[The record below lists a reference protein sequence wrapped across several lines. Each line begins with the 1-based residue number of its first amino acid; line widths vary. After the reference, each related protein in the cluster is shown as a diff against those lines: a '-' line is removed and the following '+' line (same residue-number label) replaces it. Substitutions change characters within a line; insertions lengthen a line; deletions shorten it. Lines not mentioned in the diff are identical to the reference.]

1 MILYFV
7 DCETTGL
14 SPQKNTILEFCAIK
28 HVNRVETER
37 LHLKIA
43 PSDHDLA
50 LASRYALEING
61 YDPEKWKDATPPTEA
76 AAQIARFL
84 YGTSETA
91 LVGHNVKFDASFI
104 RHFLQRHGSDQ
115 NLPFRQI
122 DTASLAF
129 AHLKP
134 LGLNSMKLDRIRLF
148 LGWSLE
154 NNHTAEKDAEDC
166 QRLFDL
172 LVPKHIEDQTV
183 IINQIVV
190 STTKIQGS

>member
-14 SPQKNTILEFCAIK
+14 SPQRNTILEFCAIK
-28 HVNRVETER
+28 HVNRVEVDR
-37 LHLKIA
+37 LYLRIA
-43 PSDHDLA
+43 PTDLDIA
-50 LASRYALEING
+50 TASTVALELNG
-61 YDPEKWKDATPPTEA
+61 FDPEKWKNATPPIEA
-76 AAQIARFL
+76 ANRIARFL
-84 YGTSETA
+84 YGSSETA
-91 LVGHNVKFDASFI
+91 LVGHNVKFDAAFI
-104 RHFLQRHGSDQ
+104 RCFLKRYSSDQ

-134 LGLNSMKLDRIRLF
+134 LGLDSMKLDRIRVF

-172 LVPKHIEDQTV
+172 LVPKHTTDQTV
-183 IINQIVV
+183 IINQIIVNK
-190 STTKIQGS
+190 TTVKGV